1 MMNVDERKRAAWK
14 LFKKAYRAQMN
25 GDLDIALL
33 LYRQSIEL
41 FPTAEAYTYLGWAHS
56 FKKRFEQA
64 IDLCKQAIEID
75 PDFGHPYND
84 IGAYL
89 IELDRLDEA
98 IPWLEKAMEAP
109 RYDARHY
116 PYFNLGRLYA
126 AKEMYN
132 RALEMFRRALEVKP
146 DYEAAAQA
154 ADRLKR
160 LIN

>member
-33 LYRQSIEL
+33 LYRQSIEV

-56 FKKRFEQA
+56 FNKRFEQA

-98 IPWLEKAMEAP
+98 IPWLEKAMKAP

-146 DYEAAAQA
+146 DYAAAAQA

>member
-33 LYRQSIEL
+33 LYRQSIEV

-98 IPWLEKAMEAP
+98 IPWLEKAMLAP